1 MSSRKSFSNENFLS
15 PIAITTSPKAKD
27 AQTVQRI
34 VQNGD
39 SICRVRDTD
48 LNMNYLK
55 GLLRDPDIHL
65 WTIRDSQGFVFG
77 FALTSSDTETVHL
90 HLICTVKRKGEG
102 SSLFAQ
108 VLSYSARTQ
117 KAVMLEA
124 ISLKVAKVYFKVASQ
139 NGWKVKVSG
148 KLVSTETDVEV
159 YTSTTG
165 NTPMKFELHAVRGN
179 ESTAQIQRMAK
190 MRARMQ

>member
-1 MSSRKSFSNENFLS
+1 M
-15 PIAITTSPKAKD
+15 
-27 AQTVQRI
+27 
-34 VQNGD
+34 
-39 SICRVRDTD
+39 
-48 LNMNYLK
+48 
-55 GLLRDPDIHL
+55 
-65 WTIRDSQGFVFG
+65 
-77 FALTSSDTETVHL
+77 
-90 HLICTVKRKGEG
+90 
-102 SSLFAQ
+102 FAQ